1 MSEINDELIQK
12 ARNADLA
19 DYFQRS
25 GYECELRKNE
35 LHVKGYGGL
44 FVNTQTNEWFCF
56 SQQGNNRGGKNPVNC
71 LTDVLGIDF
80 KTAVEQLSGGYP
92 SALYHICEFAERLEK
107 SHGTVIPL
115 RSSLPEQCYSV
126 LPDTGELIIINKGEA
141 GYYRSNIDMGSKTEN
156 RALADAYNAKLGVS
170 KAQEQAMSAGSMFG
184 WQVPGADPK
193 NYDENGKP
201 IRPKNRERGSA
212 R

>member
-71 LTDVLGIDF
+71 LTDVLGIDI
-80 KTAVEQLSGGYP
+80 VN
-92 SALYHICEFAERLEK
+92 
-107 SHGTVIPL
+107 IPL
-115 RSSLPEQCYSV
+115 HIFLKKIEKLCI
-126 LPDTGELIIINKGEA
+126 GIN
-141 GYYRSNIDMGSKTEN
+141 
-156 RALADAYNAKLGVS
+156 
-170 KAQEQAMSAGSMFG
+170 
-184 WQVPGADPK
+184 PHGA
-193 NYDENGKP
+193 
-201 IRPKNRERGSA
+201 
-212 R
+212 